1 MDVGNFY
8 KKETSLKEATSL
20 ETFLDSVSISRRYMV
35 GRATHLK
42 TTVYHASKE
51 ISTEADFQD
60 IFKLQHYPYD
70 LKPTVMQVHVLV
82 DFSVSSWD
90 RFLPTEYR
98 QYYHGLPGEVP
109 KRRIPFVS
117 QNNQGT

>member
-20 ETFLDSVSISRRYMV
+20 ETFLDSVSITRRYMV
-35 GRATHLK
+35 GKATHLK
-42 TTVYHASKE
+42 TTVYHASKK

-70 LKPTVMQVHVLV
+70 LKPTVMQKCLKIRYRDGKHPPKTWLKMRQENANFKVKKRVL
-82 DFSVSSWD
+82 
-90 RFLPTEYR
+90 
-98 QYYHGLPGEVP
+98 
-109 KRRIPFVS
+109 
-117 QNNQGT
+117 